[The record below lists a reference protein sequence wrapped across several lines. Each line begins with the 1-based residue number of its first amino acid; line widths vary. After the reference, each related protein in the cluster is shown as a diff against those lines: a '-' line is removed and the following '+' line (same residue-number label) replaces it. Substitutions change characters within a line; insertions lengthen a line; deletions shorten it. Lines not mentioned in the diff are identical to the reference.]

1 MSGPDDYIEVNRVAW
16 NRRTEVHVASDFY
29 DMPGF
34 KAGELR
40 SSLLRSRYSVMWW
53 AGPSCTCNATSD
65 KTLCRWPAWGRM

>member
-34 KAGELR
+34 KAGGLR
-40 SSLLRSRYSVMWW
+40 SSLLRCASW
-53 AGPSCTCNATSD
+53 
-65 KTLCRWPAWGRM
+65 